1 MFNANDDKG
10 LKWGRADSQLIRPK
24 SCGSAIMVSDFSTE
38 KDRFLCLREEEHH
51 AVKKKISVKESYRV
65 ERVKRKIVDIRQVH
79 EADGICSGELRQ
91 NTKKSKAITY
101 SGFLISCHSAFSE
114 DVLK

>member
-24 SCGSAIMVSDFSTE
+24 SCGSAIMVSDFTTE

-51 AVKKKISVKESYRV
+51 AVKKKIYVKESYLSR
-65 ERVKRKIVDIRQVH
+65 ESEEKN
-79 EADGICSGELRQ
+79 SGHQ
-91 NTKKSKAITY
+91 TS
-101 SGFLISCHSAFSE
+101 S
-114 DVLK
+114 